1 MSTNQNS
8 NQKHKFF
15 MDLALQ
21 QAKINLGN
29 TNKNPSVGCVI
40 VKKNSVISVGS
51 TSFNGRPHAEHNAIS
66 DSKVSIS
73 NSELYVT
80 LEPCSHYGK
89 TPPCTKKIIKNK
101 IKKVYF
107 SIKDPDKRSYNK
119 SIKKLKKSHI
129 KVNIGINSKTVSDF
143 YKSYILSK
151 EKKLPYVT
159 CKLAIS
165 KDFYTIN
172 KRKEWIT
179 NLYSRGRT
187 HLMRSSN
194 DVILTSSKT
203 IKEDNPQLN
212 CRINGLEKFSPTKI
226 ILDNH
231 LKVSLNSNVIRNNH
245 KKKTII
251 FYNKTNTNKI
261 KMLNNNNVKTYK
273 ISLNK
278 EGNLDL
284 KNVLVKI
291 HQLGFSRVLLE
302 CGAKLSMSFL
312 SENLVNDLKVFI
324 SNKRLLKNGNGCI
337 KNYFKTFIKH
347 KKYKKEIVN
356 LFDDK
361 LISYK
366 IK

>member
-212 CRINGLEKFSPTKI
+212 CRI
-226 ILDNH
+226 
-231 LKVSLNSNVIRNNH
+231 
-245 KKKTII
+245 
-251 FYNKTNTNKI
+251 
-261 KMLNNNNVKTYK
+261 
-273 ISLNK
+273 
-278 EGNLDL
+278 
-284 KNVLVKI
+284 
-291 HQLGFSRVLLE
+291 
-302 CGAKLSMSFL
+302 
-312 SENLVNDLKVFI
+312 
-324 SNKRLLKNGNGCI
+324 
-337 KNYFKTFIKH
+337 KH